1 MRIKEITSERITF
14 DNGNYIVYEHE
25 RDCCEWNYADFSY
38 LIDEAGIMSYD
49 FPEKLVFEIV
59 SGSGFRFGSAYKKF
73 FVPCYSE
80 QNGYY
85 SDDIDIYY
93 NTENGDNLYTANFL
107 CLMDDSY

>member
-1 MRIKEITSERITF
+1 MRNIAAIIERITF
-14 DNGNYIVYEHE
+14 DNGSYIAYEHA

-38 LIDEAGIMSYD
+38 LVDEAGIMSYD
-49 FPEKLVFEIV
+49 FPEELVFEIV
-59 SGSGFRFGSAYKKF
+59 SGSGFRFGSVYKKF

-93 NTENGDNLYTANFL
+93 NAENGDNLYTANFC